1 MRNLWILSLTAG
13 VLLSAACSRT
23 EELPAPVPSGTSAA
37 TFVFGVPEA
46 EPGSRTLDPSQESAV
61 ADLNLYIFPSGSDV
75 CTEHRYQPALQPL
88 TLPLPPGSYDLYAVA
103 NAGRDLGSLGRTD
116 LETLSLLVGSEDE
129 IISGH
134 RLAMAARHSFIIA
147 GATTV
152 HVGLVRLAA
161 RLTLNVS
168 TADAFAGF
176 TLRSVQV
183 AGVPRGM
190 TPFAAG
196 RPASDGEV
204 TAWPRHELAGRSCS
218 ATFYLPENAQG
229 EVSSITDPR
238 QRSRAHAPEYAT
250 CIHIEGEASGRKV
263 DYYIY
268 PGGNTTSNFDILRN
282 RRYTLDVMISGVNR
296 LDMRLST
303 LGMEL
308 SPLPETCYVGE
319 EVFSDLQVESTDPA
333 GVYRLAFKPGA
344 EGDEATLDGA
354 PLTPGTFVPLFLG
367 ADIHTARIGYRPMTA
382 GLTRPEFVL
391 CDGYGY
397 EMSRTLQTEAAE
409 KPSLGVTLTPPSA
422 VIIGRSAVFTLE
434 IDGCDGTAVCAFA
447 CSDPQSVFVFPA
459 GTGLSND
466 QAVLGNGLH
475 DILLDTRTVGELT
488 VSVQASDGGGRV
500 VQRECTVTSRY
511 PKSSAL
517 VRTVAT
523 ANLYSDSPMTLTIRS
538 TEYSG
543 DYTVSY
549 TTTASDCRVS
559 YNGTSLAPGECL
571 TLGTGQHTFTAN
583 SSCAERTAFTF
594 TVTDAFGQSY
604 EAQASITWR

>member
-13 VLLSAACSRT
+13 VLLLAACSRT
-23 EELPAPVPSGTSAA
+23 EELPAPAPAGTSAA

-46 EPGSRTLDPSQESAV
+46 EPGSRTLDPSQESTV
-61 ADLNLYIFPSGSDV
+61 ADLNLYIFPSGSDL

-103 NAGRDLGSLGRTD
+103 NAGRDLGLLGRID
-116 LETLSLLVGSEDE
+116 LETLSLPAGSEDE
-129 IISGH
+129 IISGQ
-134 RLAMAARHSFIIA
+134 RLAMAARHSFIVA

-168 TADAFAGF
+168 TAEAFAGF

-218 ATFYLPENAQG
+218 ATFYLPENVQG

-238 QRSRAHAPEYAT
+238 QRSRAHVPEYAT

-282 RRYTLDVMISGVNR
+282 RRYTLDVTISGVNT

-308 SPLPETCYVGE
+308 SSLPETCYVGE

-422 VIIGRSAVFTLE
+422 VIVGRSAIFTLE
-434 IDGCDGTAVCAFA
+434 IGGCDGTAVCAFA
-447 CSDPQSVFVFPA
+447 CSDPQSVFAFPA
-459 GTGLSND
+459 GTELGSD
-466 QAVLGNGLH
+466 RAVLGNGLH

-511 PKSSAL
+511 PRSSAL

-583 SSCAERTAFTF
+583 SSCAERTAFAF
-594 TVTDAFGQSY
+594 TVTDAFGQSH